1 MWYATRH
8 GGRGMLRHLWRD
20 VRIAVRKPNLRGRP
34 SSVPRG
40 TWRGMSNQDRT
51 RARIGDDLGKA
62 RRATNSA
69 DIRAYLVRVLN
80 EPKPLMTVSSQ
91 LCVPR
96 PHAGLG

>member
-1 MWYATRH
+1 MWFATHH
-8 GGRGMLRHLWRD
+8 GGRGMLRYLWRD

-34 SSVPRG
+34 SSIPMG
-40 TWRGMSNQDRT
+40 TWRGMSNQDRK
-51 RARIGDDLGKA
+51 RARIAGDLENA

-80 EPKPLMTVSSQ
+80 ERKPLMTVSSQ
-91 LCVPR
+91 PCVPR